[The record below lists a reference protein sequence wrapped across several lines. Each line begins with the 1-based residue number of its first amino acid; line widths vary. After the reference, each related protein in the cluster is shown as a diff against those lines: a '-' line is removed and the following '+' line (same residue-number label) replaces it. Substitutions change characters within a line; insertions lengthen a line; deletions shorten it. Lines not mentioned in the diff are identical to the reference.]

1 MQSPERQPREHPEL
15 WHSPPRC
22 SRLRSSHAVPGYHPR
37 RWRFIPGQNFHG
49 VPLPIPQAPPKLGP
63 TAWFILSPRPSP
75 RPSPTVSSELPKKLN
90 ANIWSRPMASPC
102 SREDT
107 AEEGRTR
114 PPSRWLFSAV
124 FLSGKGERKKSQIFR
139 ERRGALAFPAAPTE
153 AGGWGGKNR
162 AATLFSSP
170 GGASALPAPGSPG
183 AQRRELESFALG
195 GTEGGASAHAHT
207 GSRGGGGGRR
217 AAPTWRGVGEG
228 QVQPSPGASFV
239 LRPHLWTRWGCGS

>member
-37 RWRFIPGQNFHG
+37 RWRLIPGQNFHG

-153 AGGWGGKNR
+153 AGGVGREKSRRHFVLLTRRGERSPGSWQPRSPKKGIRKFRPGRNRGWCLCSCAHGEPGRRGR
-162 AATLFSSP
+162 AA
-170 GGASALPAPGSPG
+170 GGPDLAGSG
-183 AQRRELESFALG
+183 
-195 GTEGGASAHAHT
+195 
-207 GSRGGGGGRR
+207 
-217 AAPTWRGVGEG
+217 
-228 QVQPSPGASFV
+228 
-239 LRPHLWTRWGCGS
+239 